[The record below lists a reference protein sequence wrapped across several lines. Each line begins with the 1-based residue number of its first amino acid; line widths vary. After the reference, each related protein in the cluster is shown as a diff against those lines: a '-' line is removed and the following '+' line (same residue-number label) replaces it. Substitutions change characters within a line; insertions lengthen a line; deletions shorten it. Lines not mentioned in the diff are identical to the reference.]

1 MVEILIAELKQED
14 EDGENQF
21 IFQGVVSPVLIFLG
35 KNGKFLNVLQRAYF
49 SLDGFPR
56 F

>member
-14 EDGENQF
+14 EDSENQF

-35 KNGKFLNVLQRAYF
+35 KYGKLLNVLQRAYL
-49 SLDGFPR
+49 SLDGFLR